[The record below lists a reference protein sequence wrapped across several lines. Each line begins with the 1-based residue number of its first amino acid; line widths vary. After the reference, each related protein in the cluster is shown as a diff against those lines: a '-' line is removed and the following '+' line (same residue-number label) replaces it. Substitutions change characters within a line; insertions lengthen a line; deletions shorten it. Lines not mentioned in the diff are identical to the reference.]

1 MIKKILKKIGKNSI
15 ISQKE
20 IASAAHEKRNAVLKL
35 SSEIIS
41 KNTNKIIEANK
52 EDLLLANKA
61 GLKESYIDRLLLDS
75 KRISTIAESL
85 ISISTLPDPLSG
97 KITKWERP
105 NGLIISKQPTPLGV
119 LGIIYESRPNVTVD
133 AAALC
138 IKSGNS
144 VILRCGSD
152 SYNSCYIL
160 SELIRDA
167 LQQCNL
173 SKDIIQL
180 IPSKDRDAV
189 DYMLKMSNV
198 IDVIIP
204 RGGKSLVEKV
214 QKNARV
220 PVFSHLEGICHIY
233 VDQFAELEKSCSVVI
248 NGKMR
253 RTGICGATETLLV
266 NEHIAK
272 KFLPKICSELNEK
285 GCKIVGDEVT
295 KSIVPY
301 IDLAIEEDWS
311 TEYLAPKISIKVVG
325 DVYDAIEH
333 IQKFGTQH
341 TDAIMTE
348 NEEIAKVFTNAVD
361 SAIVLVNAST
371 QFADGGEFGLG
382 AEIGIST
389 GKLHARGPVG
399 AAQLTSFKN
408 IEHQIRT
415 NVSLSYFK
423 RKFLDD

>member
-75 KRISTIAESL
+75 KRISAISESL

-180 IPSKDRDAV
+180 IPSKDREAV
-189 DYMLKMSNV
+189 DFMLKMSNV

-333 IQKFGTQH
+333 IQTFGTQH

-399 AAQLTSFKN
+399 AAQLTSFKYVVHGN
-408 IEHQIRT
+408 GQIRH
-415 NVSLSYFK
+415 
-423 RKFLDD
+423 

>member
-75 KRISTIAESL
+75 KRISAIAESL

-167 LQQCNL
+167 LQQCNF

-285 GCKIVGDEVT
+285 GCEIVGDEVT

-399 AAQLTSFKN
+399 AAQLTSFKYVVHGN
-408 IEHQIRT
+408 GQIRP
-415 NVSLSYFK
+415 
-423 RKFLDD
+423 

>member
-75 KRISTIAESL
+75 KRISAISESL

-105 NGLIISKQPTPLGV
+105 NGLVISKQPTPLGV

-180 IPSKDRDAV
+180 IPSKDREAV
-189 DYMLKMSNV
+189 DFMLKMSNV

-333 IQKFGTQH
+333 IQTFGTQH

-399 AAQLTSFKN
+399 AAQLTSFKYVVHGN
-408 IEHQIRT
+408 GQIRP
-415 NVSLSYFK
+415 
-423 RKFLDD
+423 

>member
-1 MIKKILKKIGKNSI
+1 MIKTILKKIGKNSI

-285 GCKIVGDEVT
+285 GCKIVGDELT

-333 IQKFGTQH
+333 IQTFGTQH

-399 AAQLTSFKN
+399 AAQLTSFKYVVHGN
-408 IEHQIRT
+408 GQIRP
-415 NVSLSYFK
+415 
-423 RKFLDD
+423 

>member
-61 GLKESYIDRLLLDS
+61 RLKESYIDRLLLDS
-75 KRISTIAESL
+75 KRISAISESL

-105 NGLIISKQPTPLGV
+105 NGLVISKQPTPLGV

-333 IQKFGTQH
+333 IQTFGTQH

-399 AAQLTSFKN
+399 AAQLTSFKYVVHGN
-408 IEHQIRT
+408 GQIRP
-415 NVSLSYFK
+415 
-423 RKFLDD
+423 

>member
-20 IASAAHEKRNAVLKL
+20 IASAAHEKRNTVLKL

-75 KRISTIAESL
+75 KRISAISESL

-105 NGLIISKQPTPLGV
+105 NGLVISKQPTPLGV

-285 GCKIVGDEVT
+285 GCEIVGDEVT

-399 AAQLTSFKN
+399 AAQLTSFKYVVHGN
-408 IEHQIRT
+408 GQIRP
-415 NVSLSYFK
+415 
-423 RKFLDD
+423 

>member
-75 KRISTIAESL
+75 KRISTIVESL

-285 GCKIVGDEVT
+285 GCEIVGDDVT

-333 IQKFGTQH
+333 IQTFGTQH

-399 AAQLTSFKN
+399 AAQLTSFKYVVHGN
-408 IEHQIRT
+408 GQIRP
-415 NVSLSYFK
+415 
-423 RKFLDD
+423 

>member
-180 IPSKDRDAV
+180 IPSKDREAV

-285 GCKIVGDEVT
+285 GCEIVGDEVT

-301 IDLAIEEDWS
+301 IDPAIEEDWS

-399 AAQLTSFKN
+399 AAQLTSFKYVVHGN
-408 IEHQIRT
+408 GQIRP
-415 NVSLSYFK
+415 
-423 RKFLDD
+423 

>member
-15 ISQKE
+15 ISKKE

-35 SSEIIS
+35 SSQIIS

-75 KRISTIAESL
+75 KRISAIAESL

-285 GCKIVGDEVT
+285 GCEIVGDEVT

-333 IQKFGTQH
+333 IQTFGTQH

-399 AAQLTSFKN
+399 AAQLTSFKYVVHGN
-408 IEHQIRT
+408 GQIRH
-415 NVSLSYFK
+415 
-423 RKFLDD
+423 

>member
-75 KRISTIAESL
+75 KRISAIAESL

-105 NGLIISKQPTPLGV
+105 NGLVISKQPTPLGV

-285 GCKIVGDEVT
+285 GCEIVGDEVT

-301 IDLAIEEDWS
+301 IDPAIEEDWS

-333 IQKFGTQH
+333 IQTFGTQH

-399 AAQLTSFKN
+399 AAQLTSFKYVVHGN
-408 IEHQIRT
+408 GQIRP
-415 NVSLSYFK
+415 
-423 RKFLDD
+423 

>member
-41 KNTNKIIEANK
+41 KNTKKIIEANK

-75 KRISTIAESL
+75 KRISAIAESL

-285 GCKIVGDEVT
+285 GCEIVGDEVT

-399 AAQLTSFKN
+399 AAQLTSFKYVVHGN
-408 IEHQIRT
+408 GQIRP
-415 NVSLSYFK
+415 
-423 RKFLDD
+423 

>member
-41 KNTNKIIEANK
+41 KNTKKIIEANK

-180 IPSKDRDAV
+180 IPSKDREAV

-285 GCKIVGDEVT
+285 GCKIVGDELT

-399 AAQLTSFKN
+399 AAQLTSFKYVVHGN
-408 IEHQIRT
+408 GQIRP
-415 NVSLSYFK
+415 
-423 RKFLDD
+423 

>member
-20 IASAAHEKRNAVLKL
+20 IASAAHEKRNTVLKL

-75 KRISTIAESL
+75 KRISSIAESL

-167 LQQCNL
+167 LQKCNL

-180 IPSKDRDAV
+180 IPSKDREAV

-311 TEYLAPKISIKVVG
+311 TEYLAPKISIKVVR

-399 AAQLTSFKN
+399 AAQLTSFKYVVHGN
-408 IEHQIRT
+408 GQIRP
-415 NVSLSYFK
+415 
-423 RKFLDD
+423 

>member
-1 MIKKILKKIGKNSI
+1 MIKTILKKIGKNSI

-20 IASAAHEKRNAVLKL
+20 IASAAHENRNAVLKL

-75 KRISTIAESL
+75 KRISTIVESL

-285 GCKIVGDEVT
+285 GCKIVGDELT

-399 AAQLTSFKN
+399 AAQLTSFKYVVHGN
-408 IEHQIRT
+408 GQIRP
-415 NVSLSYFK
+415 
-423 RKFLDD
+423 

>member
-1 MIKKILKKIGKNSI
+1 MIKKILEKIGKNSI

-20 IASAAHEKRNAVLKL
+20 IASAVHEKRNAVLKL

-41 KNTNKIIEANK
+41 KNINKIIEANK

-75 KRISTIAESL
+75 KRISAIAESL

-167 LQQCNL
+167 LQQCNF

-180 IPSKDRDAV
+180 IPSKDREAV
-189 DYMLKMSNV
+189 DFMLKMSNV

-333 IQKFGTQH
+333 IQTFGTQH

-399 AAQLTSFKN
+399 AAQLTSFKYVVHGN
-408 IEHQIRT
+408 GQIRP
-415 NVSLSYFK
+415 
-423 RKFLDD
+423 

>member
-75 KRISTIAESL
+75 KRISAIAESL

-167 LQQCNL
+167 LQQCNF

-180 IPSKDRDAV
+180 IPSKDREAV
-189 DYMLKMSNV
+189 DFMLKMSNV

-399 AAQLTSFKN
+399 AAQLTSFKYVVHGN
-408 IEHQIRT
+408 GQIRP
-415 NVSLSYFK
+415 
-423 RKFLDD
+423 

>member
-75 KRISTIAESL
+75 KRISAIAESL

-105 NGLIISKQPTPLGV
+105 NGLVISKQPTPLGV

-285 GCKIVGDEVT
+285 GCEIVGDEVT

-301 IDLAIEEDWS
+301 IDPAIEEDWS

-399 AAQLTSFKN
+399 AAQLTSFKYVVHGN
-408 IEHQIRT
+408 GQIRP
-415 NVSLSYFK
+415 
-423 RKFLDD
+423 

>member
-20 IASAAHEKRNAVLKL
+20 IASAAHENRNAVLKL

-41 KNTNKIIEANK
+41 KNTKKIIEANK

-75 KRISTIAESL
+75 KRISAIAESL

-285 GCKIVGDEVT
+285 GCEIVGDEVT

-301 IDLAIEEDWS
+301 IDPAIEEDWS

-333 IQKFGTQH
+333 IQTFGTQH

-399 AAQLTSFKN
+399 AAQLTSFKYVVHGN
-408 IEHQIRT
+408 GQIRP
-415 NVSLSYFK
+415 
-423 RKFLDD
+423 

>member
-75 KRISTIAESL
+75 KRISAISESL

-119 LGIIYESRPNVTVD
+119 IGIIYESRPNVTVD

-285 GCKIVGDEVT
+285 GCEIVGDEVT

-301 IDLAIEEDWS
+301 TDPAIEEDWS

-333 IQKFGTQH
+333 IQTFGTQH

-399 AAQLTSFKN
+399 AAQLTSFKYVVHGN
-408 IEHQIRT
+408 GQIRP
-415 NVSLSYFK
+415 
-423 RKFLDD
+423 

>member
-1 MIKKILKKIGKNSI
+1 MIKTILQKIGKNSI

-75 KRISTIAESL
+75 KRISAISESL

-105 NGLIISKQPTPLGV
+105 NGLVISKQPTPLGV

-285 GCKIVGDEVT
+285 GCEIVGDEVT

-399 AAQLTSFKN
+399 AAQLTSFKYVVHGN
-408 IEHQIRT
+408 GQIRH
-415 NVSLSYFK
+415 
-423 RKFLDD
+423 

>member
-1 MIKKILKKIGKNSI
+1 MIKTILKKIGKNSI

-20 IASAAHEKRNAVLKL
+20 IASAAHENRNAVLKL

-41 KNTNKIIEANK
+41 KNTKKIIEANK

-167 LQQCNL
+167 LQQCNF

-272 KFLPKICSELNEK
+272 KFLPKVCSKLNEK

-399 AAQLTSFKN
+399 AAQLTSFKYVVHGN
-408 IEHQIRT
+408 GQIRH
-415 NVSLSYFK
+415 
-423 RKFLDD
+423 

>member
-75 KRISTIAESL
+75 KRISAIAESL

-105 NGLIISKQPTPLGV
+105 NGLVISKQPTPLGV

-285 GCKIVGDEVT
+285 GCEIVGDELT

-333 IQKFGTQH
+333 IQTFGTQH

-399 AAQLTSFKN
+399 AAQLTSFKYVVHGN
-408 IEHQIRT
+408 GQIRP
-415 NVSLSYFK
+415 
-423 RKFLDD
+423 

>member
-1 MIKKILKKIGKNSI
+1 MIKKILEKIGKNSI

-20 IASAAHEKRNAVLKL
+20 IASAAHENRNAVLKL

-41 KNTNKIIEANK
+41 KNTKKIIEANK

-399 AAQLTSFKN
+399 AAQLTSFKYVVHGN
-408 IEHQIRT
+408 GQIRP
-415 NVSLSYFK
+415 
-423 RKFLDD
+423 

>member
-20 IASAAHEKRNAVLKL
+20 IASAAHENRNAVLKL

-85 ISISTLPDPLSG
+85 ISISKLPDPLSG

-285 GCKIVGDEVT
+285 GCKIVGDELT

-301 IDLAIEEDWS
+301 IDLAVEEDWS

-399 AAQLTSFKN
+399 AAQLTSFKYVVHGN
-408 IEHQIRT
+408 GQIRP
-415 NVSLSYFK
+415 
-423 RKFLDD
+423 

>member
-1 MIKKILKKIGKNSI
+1 MIKTILKKIGKNSI

-20 IASAAHEKRNAVLKL
+20 IASAAHENRNAVLKL

-152 SYNSCYIL
+152 SYNSCNIL

-180 IPSKDRDAV
+180 IPSKDREAV

-285 GCKIVGDEVT
+285 GCKIVGDELT

-399 AAQLTSFKN
+399 AAQLTSFKYVVHGN
-408 IEHQIRT
+408 GQIRP
-415 NVSLSYFK
+415 
-423 RKFLDD
+423 

>member
-85 ISISTLPDPLSG
+85 IGISTLPDPLSG

-105 NGLIISKQPTPLGV
+105 NGLVISKQPTPLGV

-180 IPSKDRDAV
+180 IPSKDREAV

-285 GCKIVGDEVT
+285 GCEIVGDEVT

-399 AAQLTSFKN
+399 AAQLTSFKYVVHGN
-408 IEHQIRT
+408 GQIRH
-415 NVSLSYFK
+415 
-423 RKFLDD
+423 

>member
-20 IASAAHEKRNAVLKL
+20 IASAAHEKRNTVLKL

-75 KRISTIAESL
+75 KRISAISESL

-285 GCKIVGDEVT
+285 GCEIVGDEVT

-301 IDLAIEEDWS
+301 IDPAIEEDWS

-333 IQKFGTQH
+333 IQTFGTQH

-399 AAQLTSFKN
+399 AAQLTSFKYVVHGN
-408 IEHQIRT
+408 GQIRP
-415 NVSLSYFK
+415 
-423 RKFLDD
+423 

>member
-20 IASAAHEKRNAVLKL
+20 IASAAHERRNAVLKL

-75 KRISTIAESL
+75 KRISAISESL

-105 NGLIISKQPTPLGV
+105 NGLVISKQPTPLGV

-233 VDQFAELEKSCSVVI
+233 VDQFAELEKACSVVI

-285 GCKIVGDEVT
+285 GCEIVGDEVT

-301 IDLAIEEDWS
+301 IDLANEEDWS

-333 IQKFGTQH
+333 IQTFGTQH

-399 AAQLTSFKN
+399 AAQLTSFKYVVHGN
-408 IEHQIRT
+408 GQIRP
-415 NVSLSYFK
+415 
-423 RKFLDD
+423 

>member
-20 IASAAHEKRNAVLKL
+20 IASAAHENRNAVLKL

-75 KRISTIAESL
+75 KRISAISESL

-105 NGLIISKQPTPLGV
+105 NGLVISKQPTPLGV

-285 GCKIVGDEVT
+285 GCEIVGDEVT

-399 AAQLTSFKN
+399 AAQLTSFKYVVHGN
-408 IEHQIRT
+408 GQIRP
-415 NVSLSYFK
+415 
-423 RKFLDD
+423 

>member
-75 KRISTIAESL
+75 KRISAIAESL

-180 IPSKDRDAV
+180 IPSKDREAV

-285 GCKIVGDEVT
+285 GCEIVGDEVT

-333 IQKFGTQH
+333 IQTFGTQH

-399 AAQLTSFKN
+399 AAQLTSFKYVVHGN
-408 IEHQIRT
+408 GQIRP
-415 NVSLSYFK
+415 
-423 RKFLDD
+423 

>member
-1 MIKKILKKIGKNSI
+1 MIKTILKKIGKNSI

-20 IASAAHEKRNAVLKL
+20 IASAAHENRNAVLKL

-41 KNTNKIIEANK
+41 KNTKKIIEANK

-75 KRISTIAESL
+75 KRISAISESL

-285 GCKIVGDEVT
+285 GCKIVGDELT

-399 AAQLTSFKN
+399 AAQLTSFKYVVHGN
-408 IEHQIRT
+408 GQIRP
-415 NVSLSYFK
+415 
-423 RKFLDD
+423 

>member
-1 MIKKILKKIGKNSI
+1 MIKTILKKIGKNSI

-20 IASAAHEKRNAVLKL
+20 IASAAHENRNAVLKL

-41 KNTNKIIEANK
+41 KNTKKIIEANK

-180 IPSKDRDAV
+180 IPSKDREAV

-285 GCKIVGDEVT
+285 GCEIVGDEVT

-301 IDLAIEEDWS
+301 IDPAIEEDWS

-399 AAQLTSFKN
+399 AAQLTSFKYVVHGN
-408 IEHQIRT
+408 GQIRP
-415 NVSLSYFK
+415 
-423 RKFLDD
+423 

>member
-75 KRISTIAESL
+75 KRISAIAESL

-105 NGLIISKQPTPLGV
+105 NGLVISKQPTPLGV

-285 GCKIVGDEVT
+285 GCEIVGDEVT
-295 KSIVPY
+295 KSIVSY

-399 AAQLTSFKN
+399 AAQLTSFKYVVHGN
-408 IEHQIRT
+408 GQIRP
-415 NVSLSYFK
+415 
-423 RKFLDD
+423 

>member
-1 MIKKILKKIGKNSI
+1 MIKKILKEIGKNSI

-20 IASAAHEKRNAVLKL
+20 IASAAHENRNAVLKL

-272 KFLPKICSELNEK
+272 KFLPKICSELNQK
-285 GCKIVGDEVT
+285 GCKIVGDELT
-295 KSIVPY
+295 KSIVPF

-399 AAQLTSFKN
+399 AAQLTSFKYVVHGN
-408 IEHQIRT
+408 GQIRP
-415 NVSLSYFK
+415 
-423 RKFLDD
+423 

>member
-41 KNTNKIIEANK
+41 KNTNKIIAANK

-75 KRISTIAESL
+75 KRISAIAESL
-85 ISISTLPDPLSG
+85 ISISTLPDPLTG

-167 LQQCNL
+167 LQQCNF

-180 IPSKDRDAV
+180 IPSKDREAV
-189 DYMLKMSNV
+189 DFMLKMSNV

-399 AAQLTSFKN
+399 AAQLTSFKYVVHGN
-408 IEHQIRT
+408 GQIRP
-415 NVSLSYFK
+415 
-423 RKFLDD
+423 

>member
-1 MIKKILKKIGKNSI
+1 MIKTILKKIGKNSI

-20 IASAAHEKRNAVLKL
+20 IASAVHEKRNAVLKL

-41 KNTNKIIEANK
+41 KNINKIIEANK

-285 GCKIVGDEVT
+285 GCEIVGDEVT

-333 IQKFGTQH
+333 IQTFGTQH

-399 AAQLTSFKN
+399 AAQLTSFKYVVHGN
-408 IEHQIRT
+408 GQIRH
-415 NVSLSYFK
+415 
-423 RKFLDD
+423 

>member
-285 GCKIVGDEVT
+285 GCEIVGDEVT

-333 IQKFGTQH
+333 IQTFGTQH

-399 AAQLTSFKN
+399 AAQLTSFKYVVHGN
-408 IEHQIRT
+408 GQIRP
-415 NVSLSYFK
+415 
-423 RKFLDD
+423 